1 MNSCSA
7 IYCISAISQNNVRLS
22 DIFQITTLILIMCIV
37 FLHWTIRTLNRTAV
51 HDKFSWFPVW
61 CHCMSL
67 IQFQPEAL
75 ANTVVQCKP
84 FKHRSDW
91 ATPRPGPQAED
102 HASTLLPL
110 LCSPLCFQE
119 NQILHPGT
127 VLAMEICHDTLC
139 NTGESPTVLLLCFH
153 CTLTG
158 KPGPNEEWLL
168 FKAVLRI

>member
-1 MNSCSA
+1 MNSYSA

-22 DIFQITTLILIMCIV
+22 DIFQITTLILIMSIV
-37 FLHWTIRTLNRTAV
+37 FLHWTIRTQNRTAV

-61 CHCMSL
+61 CPCISL

-91 ATPRPGPQAED
+91 VTPRAGPQAED

-119 NQILHPGT
+119 N
-127 VLAMEICHDTLC
+127 EICIQALLWPWRFAVTPCAIWERAPLC
-139 NTGESPTVLLLCFH
+139 SCSASTAHSQVN
-153 CTLTG
+153 
-158 KPGPNEEWLL
+158 
-168 FKAVLRI
+168 